1 MIVRK
6 LNAKGIRAFE
16 EYLQARRTGQDT
28 DLPEDI
34 LDDGDYTENLN
45 IELEVEDIAFDNRL
59 EMAVYLSGLFQDAP
73 PAHERDSGL
82 WTWIA
87 LYYFE
92 QLCPPDKTPNRSYQY
107 ILRGDEN
114 YKHYYRHLV
123 NGPYRLYRIHGND
136 ARAMLAQPVDI
147 HPDLAEQIASRQEI
161 VTNEALMQV
170 VDYMYW
176 DSDRKNHKRGVT
188 NRGEPGTVRRLI
200 RVHDQLE
207 RTYDIAGMEAVQI
220 KNLLPSEFETWFPEE
235 DITALDSVA

>member
-6 LNAKGIRAFE
+6 LNAEGIHIFE
-16 EYLQARRTGQDT
+16 EYLQARRNGQEA
-28 DLPEDI
+28 DLPKHI
-34 LDDGDYTENLN
+34 LDDGDYTENLSF
-45 IELEVEDIAFDNRL
+45 EVKVENIAFANRL
-59 EMAVYLSGLFQDAP
+59 EMAEYLSGLFEDAP
-73 PAHERDSGL
+73 PAHEKDLGL

-92 QLCPPDKTPNRSYQY
+92 QLCPSDKTPNRSYQY

-123 NGPYRLYRIHGND
+123 NGPYRLYQIHGND

-176 DSDRKNHKRGVT
+176 NPDRKNHKRGVT
-188 NRGEPGTVRRLI
+188 NRGEPGTVRRLV

-207 RTYDIAGMEAVQI
+207 RTYDIAGMEADQI
-220 KNLLPSEFETWFPEE
+220 KNLLPPEFETWFPEGG
-235 DITALDSVA
+235 IPAFDSMA